1 MVYYI
6 DSWRSKKE
14 IREEKEKHIDNLI
27 FHQNK
32 EIEQLKYEKKKL
44 EETVR
49 KLNEILKASDCE
61 YGKYL
66 RLKEQYKEL

>member
-14 IREEKEKHIDNLI
+14 IREEKEKYTADLI

-44 EETVR
+44 EETVD

>member
-6 DSWRSKKE
+6 DSWRTKSQSNTE
-14 IREEKEKHIDNLI
+14 REKYTADLI